1 MPHVMLLL
9 SQAASSDQTT
19 QHAFD
24 VVSCSCSVCVCVC
37 VWGWVGG
44 WVGGGGRE
52 VDMTC
57 TWCMWLPCERSFVAE
72 VLLSTLSTIKE
83 TFVRY

>member
-1 MPHVMLLL
+1 M
-9 SQAASSDQTT
+9 
-19 QHAFD
+19 
-24 VVSCSCSVCVCVC
+24 
-37 VWGWVGG
+37 
-44 WVGGGGRE
+44 GGRE

-57 TWCMWLPCERSFVAE
+57 TWCMWLTCERSFVAE